1 MAIVWIATAIVSL
14 AYPLADSL
22 ALLARVGLT
31 GNAAL
36 AALYGGAV
44 LDLAVGIAI
53 LALRR
58 RWVWTLQLVVVLG
71 YTALVT
77 VFLPEQWLNPF
88 GPVLKNLPMLAAI
101 LLLREAEPR

>member
-1 MAIVWIATAIVSL
+1 MWIATAVVSL
-14 AYPLADSL
+14 AYPLSGSL

-31 GNAAL
+31 GDAAL
-36 AALYGGAV
+36 AALYGGAG
-44 LDLAVGIAI
+44 LDLALGIAV

-77 VFLPEQWLNPF
+77 LFLPEQWLHPF
-88 GPVLKNLPMLAAI
+88 GPVLKNLPVLAAI